1 MFDGL
6 FGTQSAQR
14 RERKEP
20 RLSNM
25 AEGETVTSSDS
36 VRMVELFGHEPTW
49 SGAVVNERTAMR
61 TSAVYASVRLIAGAL
76 AGVPKSIYERV
87 ENGPA
92 RKVKHDY
99 WWLLNERPCASFSA
113 ATFWEFVAT
122 QFLLREDAICYLVRN
137 RAGVVTAIIPW
148 PRSRVEIQ
156 RVLPKDPRDQAYN
169 RYFFQADSGYFGADE
184 DDVLHFPGFGFD
196 GRTGMS
202 VIQWGARNGIGI
214 ALRSDEFAG
223 KFFSQGAQ
231 PQFALKATGKMTPT
245 QQDEL
250 RAAWI
255 AKYSGNGPNGIPL
268 VLTEGVDVKELT
280 MSAVDAQLL
289 ESRQWNVVD
298 IARAFGLPPF
308 MIGEMGKATYNN
320 TENLGADVVK
330 YALGPHFRRVEQEIN
345 IKMYRSPRYFMKCNV
360 DGLMR
365 GDLKGRSE
373 YYKAA
378 LGGTQSPAWMTS
390 NEVRELEELP
400 PRPDGNE
407 LAKPKDKP
415 EAAKP
420 TEERDDDQKPPVED
434 RPADS

>member
-6 FGTQSAQR
+6 FSTRAEPR
-14 RERKEP
+14 RERVEP
-20 RLSNM
+20 TLSNI
-25 AEGETVTSSDS
+25 AEGETVASSDR
-36 VRMVELFGHEPTW
+36 VKMLDLFGEMPTYA
-49 SGAVVNERTAMR
+49 GAVVNEKTAMR
-61 TSAVYASVRLIAGAL
+61 QSAVYASVRLIGGAI
-76 AGVPKSIYERV
+76 AGVPKTFYERT

-122 QFLLREDAICYLVRN
+122 QFLLREDAICYLARN

-156 RVLPKDPRDQAYN
+156 RVQPKDPREQAYN
-169 RYFFQADSGYFGADE
+169 RYYFQAENGYFGADE

-202 VIQWGARNGIGI
+202 VIQWGARSGIGI

-231 PQFALKATGKMTPT
+231 PQFALKSGGKMTPT
-245 QQDEL
+245 QQEEL
-250 RAAWI
+250 RSAWV

-330 YALGPHFRRVEQEIN
+330 YAFGPHFRRIEQEVN
-345 IKMYRSPRYFMKCNV
+345 IKLFRGPRFFMKCNV

-365 GDLKGRSE
+365 GDLKGRSD

-378 LGGTQSPAWMTS
+378 LGGTQSPAWMTP

-400 PRPDGNE
+400 PRDDGNE
-407 LAKPKDKP
+407 LAKPKDKTDGAQPNP
-415 EAAKP
+415 ESDNDP
-420 TEERDDDQKPPVED
+420 KPPVED
-434 RPADS
+434 RPTDS